1 MPLHFFFSDE
11 GCGVYAVLSY
21 KSTEVLTPFFRQ
33 VPRGWA
39 WMKSVATY
47 GIFIIQK
54 KTIILV
60 AFKKHETPPC
70 EGKQRVEKT
79 KAPIEQD
86 IILPCMPTLSN
97 RYGSGHH
104 IKASPTGKILRSP
117 NNNIVRLYLSLSFVH
132 FRPLGPHEPHAFVM
146 TPHRSGCLVAVR
158 VSTS

>member
-11 GCGVYAVLSY
+11 GSGVYAVLSY

-39 WMKSVATY
+39 WMESVATY
-47 GIFIIQK
+47 GILIIQK

-86 IILPCMPTLSN
+86 IILPCMPTLSK

-104 IKASPTGKILRSP
+104 IKASPTGEILRSP
-117 NNNIVRLYLSLSFVH
+117 TI
-132 FRPLGPHEPHAFVM
+132 
-146 TPHRSGCLVAVR
+146 T
-158 VSTS
+158 